1 MLNGIEK
8 IKCPICNGVFAKSS
22 TCPHLGHDIIAHY
35 ESTESDVMELRQDL
49 AHSQEHVKFLNK
61 EIQDLHSDLRALHN
75 QLRDIYKSGSQ

>member
-35 ESTESDVMELRQDL
+35 ESTESDVMELRETIERQRISIQIDIKMIAKL
-49 AHSQEHVKFLNK
+49 TE
-61 EIQDLHSDLRALHN
+61 EIRSLQTSLRNSLM
-75 QLRDIYKSGSQ
+75 RK